1 MIESGKEKP
10 MLEHVGLNVYDLKTM
25 VDFYSRIMGLRV
37 TDRGMMSRINAEI
50 VFMSSDPG
58 VHHQLVLASG
68 RPEAARPGAINQIS
82 FRVGS
87 LSGLKEILHR
97 LDSEGI
103 ETLDRMDHGNA
114 WSIYFK
120 DPEEN
125 VIEVYAKSPWHV
137 PQPCRFDLDLDKSD
151 DEIIAITAKRVKETP
166 GYMPAEKREAEMR
179 QRMARA

>member
-1 MIESGKEKP
+1 MSAAGSASP
-10 MLEHVGLNVYDLKTM
+10 MLEHIGLNVYDLQKM
-25 VDFYSRIMGLRV
+25 VSFYSGIMGLRI

-50 VFMSSDPG
+50 IFMSSDPE

-87 LSGLKEILHR
+87 LSELKEILHR
-97 LDSEGI
+97 LDAEGI
-103 ETLDRMDHGNA
+103 KTLDRMDHGNA

-137 PQPCRFDLDLDKSD
+137 PQPCRLDLDLEQSD
-151 DEIIAITAKRVKETP
+151 DEILATTASRVKEMP
-166 GYMPAEKREAEMR
+166 GYMPAAEREAEMR
-179 QRMARA
+179 KRMGAA

>member
-1 MIESGKEKP
+1 MGEAGNDPP
-10 MLEHVGLNVYDLKTM
+10 MLEHVGLNVYDLKSM
-25 VDFYSRIMGLRV
+25 VDFYSRVMGLHV
-37 TDRGMMSRINAEI
+37 TDQGKMSRINAEI
-50 VFMSSDPG
+50 VFMSSDPEL
-58 VHHQLVLASG
+58 HHQLVLASG

-87 LSGLKEILHR
+87 LGGLKEILRR
-97 LDSEGI
+97 LVMEGI

-137 PQPCRFDLDLDKSD
+137 PQPCRLELDLEQSD
-151 DEIIAITAKRVKETP
+151 DEIVATTARRVKGMP
-166 GYMPAEKREAEMR
+166 GYMPAAEREAEMR
-179 QRMARA
+179 KRMGAA